1 MVSTGVPVEMGKSRY
16 VPNGRTAGKAP
27 YGVFAAFPS
36 GLGQT
41 LKSNSGHVSLKADE
55 VLFFEGDVDDRLY

>member
-41 LKSNSGHVSLKADE
+41 LK
-55 VLFFEGDVDDRLY
+55 